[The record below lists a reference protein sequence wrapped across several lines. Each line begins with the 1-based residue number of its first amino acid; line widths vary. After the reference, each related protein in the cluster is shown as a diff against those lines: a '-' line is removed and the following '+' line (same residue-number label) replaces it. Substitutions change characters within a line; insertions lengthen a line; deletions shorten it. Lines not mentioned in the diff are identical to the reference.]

1 MEQKSLGFS
10 KCLFGFSN
18 CLDVFV
24 SDTVGVFACFPSLRL
39 RCVLKHIA
47 SAEGFFREYVF
58 SCGRK
63 TGLLYTSKKFQKNG
77 CPLPQTHRWGI
88 ITIQVYDYFPHYVVS
103 IFTLY
108 QKAGVLLKN
117 PKKNTLNTKMRV
129 FFVFFGDGG
138 QNVAA
143 FRIRLSRF
151 NVSTSLWWWKLGSIT
166 SWKLEGYKLVAKM
179 VLQTHSKEYTI
190 HTSKIVLQTRC
201 IW

>member
-129 FFVFFGDGG
+129 FFVFLGMVGKMSLLSESDFQGSMSRQVSGDG
-138 QNVAA
+138 NSAA
-143 FRIRLSRF
+143 
-151 NVSTSLWWWKLGSIT
+151 
-166 SWKLEGYKLVAKM
+166 
-179 VLQTHSKEYTI
+179 
-190 HTSKIVLQTRC
+190 
-201 IW
+201 